1 MTTPRVTPWQD
12 GEPVDAGLLNA
23 MKARRPGGE
32 LIGID
37 RILLKSFPLAT
48 GWNELMVRVRQQFS
62 LSLEYRELIM
72 LRVASLNKAEFE
84 WNVHYPAYL
93 DAGGTAEKAA
103 ALEPASVSSLFN
115 ETETLLIRLT
125 DQSTHGVV
133 VDADII
139 DELKRQLGE
148 KETVEAVAT
157 VAAYNMVSRFLV
169 ALAI

>member
-1 MTTPRVTPWQD
+1 MTTLRVTPWQD
-12 GEPVDAGLLNA
+12 GEPVDADLLNA

-103 ALEPASVSSLFN
+103 ALEPVSVSSLFN

-139 DELKRQLGE
+139 DELKRRLGE

>member
-1 MTTPRVTPWQD
+1 MTTARVTPWQD
-12 GEPVDAGLLNA
+12 GEPVDADLLNA

-103 ALEPASVSSLFN
+103 ALESASVSSLFN

-125 DQSTHGVV
+125 EQSTHGVV
-133 VDADII
+133 VDEDII
-139 DELKRQLGE
+139 DELKRRLGE